1 MQTGDTREFEIDKDN
16 KKNCRLPVVDNAIK
30 IKIRKQKESGN
41 TIDDQYWFTTLEE
54 VKAYVVCAAGY
65 VAMLEVKG
73 NAQDCGIGKILMRLC
88 LNEEEIHNVADNV
101 RNKAVS
107 RMASYSRI
115 NVPKA
120 RELEN
125 WLKSKCKKMLYLTM
139 TAPDK
144 PKAHVYFNSAFESG
158 YTEMFIAFGF
168 NKGFYPPEGPC
179 PVRTLKGRYTDDGYM
194 EDNEE
199 SVEVRM
205 VKDDRVKVWGTFWF
219 FCKPKIPTKQEKCT
233 DL

>member
-16 KKNCRLPVVDNAIK
+16 KKNCRLPVVDNAIT

-41 TIDDQYWFTTLEE
+41 TIDDQYWFTTLED

-107 RMASYSRI
+107 KMESYSRI

-125 WLKSKCKKMLYLTM
+125 WLNSKCKKMLYLHM
-139 TAPDK
+139 TA
-144 PKAHVYFNSAFESG
+144 
-158 YTEMFIAFGF
+158 I
-168 NKGFYPPEGPC
+168 
-179 PVRTLKGRYTDDGYM
+179 
-194 EDNEE
+194 
-199 SVEVRM
+199 
-205 VKDDRVKVWGTFWF
+205 
-219 FCKPKIPTKQEKCT
+219 
-233 DL
+233 